1 MGDTLWS
8 TPAIRAIKKKLTD
21 SQIDLLIQPRWQSLF
36 NRNKYISHL
45 FFYYPQWYRQL
56 IILPNLLRF
65 HYDHVFIFHANKDIR
80 RILPLLRCTFI
91 WSHQYPN
98 AIPGISENQIIRI
111 DKPTHGIHR
120 RIEMLKKIQ
129 VPLNG
134 TNMDIFI
141 DQKNHKNAQSYLK
154 NNNIKSKE
162 FIYLNVGGS
171 LPHKQWPVEQFIALA
186 KVILKNT
193 SLSIIFGGGPDDIRR
208 INSIN
213 NQIKEER
220 IAFTKQRTL
229 GDNCALIDN
238 AKIIIT
244 PDSGPMHIG
253 LALKVPTISL
263 WPTIGLIEATGA
275 HGAIDPMNGPD
286 YCGPLNIDN
295 SLSCVL
301 RGNFFNKSNIVPT
314 SIYSGFNN
322 KEIKVE
328 PYHLETISVNDVWGK
343 ILKFL

>member
-8 TPAIRAIKKKLTD
+8 TPAIRAIKNKIPH
-21 SQIDLLIQPRWQSLF
+21 SQIDLLIQRQWESLF
-36 NRNKYISHL
+36 NRNKNISHL

-80 RILPLLRCTFI
+80 RILPLLRCNFI
-91 WSHQYPN
+91 WSHQYPD
-98 AIPGISENQIIRI
+98 AIPGILDNQTIRI
-111 DKPTHGIHR
+111 DKPIHAILR

-129 VPLNG
+129 VPPYG
-134 TNMDIFI
+134 TNMDIVI
-141 DQKNHKNAQSYLK
+141 DQKNYQNALSYLK
-154 NNNIKSKE
+154 KNDIKPKE

-171 LPHKQWPVEQFIALA
+171 LPHKQWPVEKFIALS
-186 KVILKNT
+186 KIILQNT
-193 SLSIIFGGGPDDIRR
+193 SLSIVFGGGPDDIHR

-213 NQIKEER
+213 NKIQQER
-220 IAFTKQRTL
+220 IVFAKQRTL
-229 GDNCALIDN
+229 GENCALINN

-253 LALKVPTISL
+253 FALKVPTISL
-263 WPTIGLIEATGA
+263 WPTIGLIKSTGTL
-275 HGAIDPMNGPD
+275 GAIDPMNGPD

-301 RGNFFNKSNIVPT
+301 RGNFFNKSNIVST
-314 SIYSGFNN
+314 SIYSNLNN
-322 KEIKVE
+322 TEDKLE
-328 PYHLETISVNDVWGK
+328 PSHLEAISVDDVWK
-343 ILKFL
+343 KTLKFL